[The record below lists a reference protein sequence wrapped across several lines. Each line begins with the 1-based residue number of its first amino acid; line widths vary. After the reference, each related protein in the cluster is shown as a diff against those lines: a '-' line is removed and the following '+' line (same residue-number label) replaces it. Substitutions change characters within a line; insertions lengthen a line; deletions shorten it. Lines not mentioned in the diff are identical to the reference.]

1 MRTDWVKWKIFIF
14 NPFSVPLYVCP
25 SLEKISSTRIVLSF
39 PQGLNSK
46 PLLTGHGK
54 NKKIFTIDHKMNCL
68 AMINDRKCLY
78 EKVEESYENQ
88 EGQFALIN
96 NVFYFWLDDPMKPR
110 RKWRSLSDQQDKPA
124 YCVKSD
130 SFYFTHH
137 GVLKVGKFV

>member
-1 MRTDWVKWKIFIF
+1 
-14 NPFSVPLYVCP
+14 
-25 SLEKISSTRIVLSF
+25 
-39 PQGLNSK
+39 
-46 PLLTGHGK
+46 
-54 NKKIFTIDHKMNCL
+54 MNFL

-88 EGQFALIN
+88 EGQFALVN
-96 NVFYFWLDDPMKPR
+96 NVFYFWLDDPMKPK